1 MVSLSARTTT
11 QSALLTLAVATLCAS
26 EAQAKDLPGGFIQP
40 GQATAAPRGFVE
52 MCESGT
58 EPGFCSP
65 TRPVVASA
73 ALVTAG
79 LSERAGGNASRY
91 PALSSNMTSAPPV
104 IGPVALTP
112 AACPP
117 PPIDPRLGL
126 GQRLNTRLTVFHDS
140 AYSMADGCPAAAPSS
155 PSAATAWQSFTP
167 PDLVQAVAR
176 PERRVEDLR
185 LFPERSTER
194 LSNASLWVRPAPCAP
209 GAIAS
214 MLAAVST
221 QLCSFTLP
229 DTPTPPPS
237 VPETPTAAPSSKALP
252 EAELKAMLKL
262 VNHHVNS
269 RVRQRPDAEIYGVG
283 ELWRRSGDGSNAVGD
298 CEDLAIEKRA
308 ELIAAGFPPDRL
320 AFAVVY
326 SRAAGLHT
334 VLVARTEMEDVVLDG
349 RSPYVTNWSKVPYS
363 WISVQSMN
371 DPMLWYA
378 PAHAQAA

>member
-167 PDLVQAVAR
+167 PDLLQAVAR
-176 PERRVEDLR
+176 PEPHGDDFAS
-185 LFPERSTER
+185 FPSRSTER
-194 LSNASLWVRPAPCAP
+194 PLNASLWVRPAPCAP

-221 QLCSFTLP
+221 QLCSLP
-229 DTPTPPPS
+229 CPKRPHRPLRCRTRPWQPP
-237 VPETPTAAPSSKALP
+237 
-252 EAELKAMLKL
+252 
-262 VNHHVNS
+262 
-269 RVRQRPDAEIYGVG
+269 RPRPCR
-283 ELWRRSGDGSNAVGD
+283 RRS
-298 CEDLAIEKRA
+298 
-308 ELIAAGFPPDRL
+308 
-320 AFAVVY
+320 
-326 SRAAGLHT
+326 
-334 VLVARTEMEDVVLDG
+334 
-349 RSPYVTNWSKVPYS
+349 
-363 WISVQSMN
+363 
-371 DPMLWYA
+371 
-378 PAHAQAA
+378 